1 MATTNTPHIVGFVL
15 SLLLLLLLMPFQ
27 VKIAEAKR
35 NLPGQ
40 ERLQESPLPPTS
52 PIYLPPS
59 KSRRGRGP

>member
-15 SLLLLLLLMPFQ
+15 SLFLLLLLMSFQ

-35 NLPGQ
+35 NLRQ